1 MRKWW
6 CVSLSLCVCF
16 AAVARA
22 RAQIPVIDSAN
33 LAQNIIQVAKA
44 VTMIAHQVR
53 QIEIAFEQLQDM
65 LKNSTPTAGIWAQA
79 LPLLDRLG
87 RNIEQAQALAYTLR
101 QLDAEFRRRY
111 PGFVPPRDWA
121 AEYELWTSTVL
132 DTLRGTLTSV
142 QIQADAFLAEDQR
155 LDAITAKSESAIG
168 RLQAIQAGNMIA
180 AENTRHLMK
189 LRQLVMMQIDA
200 QNTFMA
206 TEANKESQIDA
217 FTREWLL
224 NAKKPVPAE
233 LRTQVQRA
241 LNAGR

>member
-1 MRKWW
+1 MKR
-6 CVSLSLCVCF
+6 SILFGLSLV
-16 AAVARA
+16 VYILLSVRVQ
-22 RAQIPVIDSAN
+22 AQIPVIDSAN
-33 LAQNIIQVAKA
+33 LVQNITQVAKA
-44 VTMIAHQVR
+44 LTMIANQVR

-87 RNIEQAQALAYTLR
+87 RNIEQARALAYTLR

-132 DTLRGTLTSV
+132 DTLRNTLTSV
-142 QIQADAFLAEDQR
+142 QIQSDAFLSEDQR
-155 LDAITAKSESAIG
+155 LEAITAKSESAIG

-206 TEANKESQIDA
+206 TEANKESQVDA

-224 NAKKPVPAE
+224 NATKPYPPE
-233 LRTQVQRA
+233 LRQR
-241 LNAGR
+241 LQQTPGR